1 MTSGAENRGRIGWT
15 LLGVLAVATVLRP
28 SVVVIGPVLPPLQD
42 DLGLGSTG
50 AALLTTLPVLCFGLG
65 AFAGPWLVRRLGVDA
80 GISVAIV
87 LLIAG
92 TFVRVLGGSALLF
105 AGTAVAGGAIAV
117 GNVLLP
123 ALVRRDFAGRIG
135 PVTGLYTSTLAMS
148 SGIAAL
154 TAVPLAA
161 LWGGGWRVPLSFWC
175 LMAAAA
181 LFAWAPHQ
189 WGHRVRAVSAPV
201 MATHHGGLRLLRHGT
216 VRSLTAYMGLQSIG
230 FYAMVTWLPSILQDG
245 GTDPTTA
252 GALLSLAAIL
262 GIPASLLVPI
272 IATRM
277 RDQRAAAIG
286 TSILPAVG
294 WAGLLL
300 APGVNPL
307 IWVIPLGI
315 GTGATFPL
323 ALLLISLRSSD
334 PTVTP
339 QLSAVVQGVGYLLAA
354 GGPFLVGVLQ
364 GLTGDW
370 HLALMLLVALNL
382 LQLWSAWAAGRSD
395 PI

>member
-1 MTSGAENRGRIGWT
+1 MSGAERRGRIGWT
-15 LLGVLAVATVLRP
+15 LLGVLAIATVLRP

-42 DLGLGSTG
+42 DLGLGSTA

-80 GISVAIV
+80 GISVAVV
-87 LLIAG
+87 LLVAG

-105 AGTAVAGGAIAV
+105 VGTAVAGGAIAI

-123 ALVRRDFAGRIG
+123 ALVRRDFADRIG
-135 PVTGLYTSTLAMS
+135 PITGLYTSTLAMS
-148 SGIAAL
+148 SGLAAL
-154 TAVPLAA
+154 TAVPLAG
-161 LWGGGWRVPLSFWC
+161 LWSAGWRVPLGFWC
-175 LMAAAA
+175 LLAAAA

-189 WGHRVRAVSAPV
+189 WRHRTRAIVTSTLP
-201 MATHHGGLRLLRHGT
+201 THHSGLRLLRHPT
-216 VRSLTAYMGLQSIG
+216 ARSLTAYMGLQSIG

-245 GTDPTTA
+245 GTDPRTA
-252 GALLSLAAIL
+252 GALLSLAAVL

-277 RDQRAAAIG
+277 RDQRAVAIG
-286 TSILPAVG
+286 TSVLPLVA

-300 APGVNPL
+300 APNVDPL
-307 IWVIPLGI
+307 IWVVPLGI
-315 GTGATFPL
+315 GTGATFPI

-339 QLSAVVQGVGYLLAA
+339 QLSSIVQGVGYLLAA
-354 GGPFLVGVLQ
+354 AGPFMVGVLH
-364 GLTGDW
+364 GVTGDW
-370 HLALMLLVALNL
+370 QAALLLLVGLNI
-382 LQLWSAWAAGRSD
+382 LQLAAAWSAGRSH

>member
-1 MTSGAENRGRIGWT
+1 MSGAERRGRIGWT
-15 LLGVLAVATVLRP
+15 LLGVLAIATVLRP

-42 DLGLGSTG
+42 DLGLGSTA

-80 GISVAIV
+80 GISVAVV
-87 LLIAG
+87 LLVAG

-105 AGTAVAGGAIAV
+105 VGTAVAGGAIAI

-123 ALVRRDFAGRIG
+123 ALVRRDFADRIG

-148 SGIAAL
+148 SGLAAL
-154 TAVPLAA
+154 TAVPLAG
-161 LWGGGWRVPLSFWC
+161 LWSAGWRIPLGFWC
-175 LMAAAA
+175 LLAAAA

-189 WGHRVRAVSAPV
+189 WRHRTRAVVTSTLP
-201 MATHHGGLRLLRHGT
+201 THHSGLRLLRHPT
-216 VRSLTAYMGLQSIG
+216 ARSLTAYMGLQSIG

-245 GTDPTTA
+245 GTDPRTA
-252 GALLSLAAIL
+252 GALLSLAAVL

-277 RDQRAAAIG
+277 RDQRAVAIG
-286 TSILPAVG
+286 TSVLPLVA

-300 APGVNPL
+300 APNVDPL
-307 IWVIPLGI
+307 IWVVPLGI
-315 GTGATFPL
+315 GTGATFPI
-323 ALLLISLRSSD
+323 ALLLISLRSKD

-339 QLSAVVQGVGYLLAA
+339 QLSSIVQGVGYLLAA
-354 GGPFLVGVLQ
+354 AGPFMVGVLH
-364 GLTGDW
+364 GVTGDW
-370 HLALMLLVALNL
+370 QAALLLLVGLNV
-382 LQLWSAWAAGRSD
+382 LQLAAAWSAGRSS

>member
-1 MTSGAENRGRIGWT
+1 MASGAETRGRIGWT
-15 LLGVLAVATVLRP
+15 LLGVLAIATVLRP
-28 SVVVIGPVLPPLQD
+28 SVVVIGPILPPLQD
-42 DLGLGSTG
+42 DLGLGSTA
-50 AALLTTLPVLCFGLG
+50 AALLTTLPVVCFGLG

-80 GISVAIV
+80 GITVAVV

-105 AGTAVAGGAIAV
+105 AGTAVAGGAIAI

-123 ALVRRDFAGRIG
+123 ALVRRDFASRIG
-135 PVTGLYTSTLAMS
+135 SVTGLYTSTLAMS

-161 LWGGGWRVPLSFWC
+161 LWGAGWRIPLAFWC
-175 LMAAAA
+175 LMAIVA
-181 LFAWAPHQ
+181 LLAWAPHQ
-189 WGHRVRAVSAPV
+189 WGHRGRAVSTPAL
-201 MATHHGGLRLLRHGT
+201 AAHHGGLRLLRHRT
-216 VRSLTAYMGLQSIG
+216 MRSLTAYMGLQSIG

-245 GTDPTTA
+245 GTDPKTA

-272 IATRM
+272 IAVRM

-307 IWVIPLGI
+307 VWVVPLGI

-339 QLSAVVQGVGYLLAA
+339 QLSALVQGFGYLLAA
-354 GGPFLVGVLQ
+354 GGPFLVGVLH
-364 GLTGDW
+364 GVTGDW
-370 HLALMLLVALNL
+370 QVALMLLLALNM
-382 LQLWSAWAAGRSD
+382 LQLWSAWSAGRSD